1 MDITPLIRSD
11 RQVIQ
16 GYGPGSFSVSGQ
28 SFSTAIIVFPDRV
41 ERWDYAGAV
50 DDLRP
55 EDLQLV
61 IDAAEEIDV
70 VLFGCGAKMQFVKP
84 ALKQA
89 LSAQGVG
96 LEAMDTGAAC
106 RTYNVLLAE
115 GRRVAA
121 VLLPL

>member
-11 RQVIQ
+11 RQVVQ
-16 GYGPGSFSVSGQ
+16 GYGPGSFTVSGQ
-28 SFSTAIIVFPDRV
+28 AFSSAIIVFPDRV
-41 ERWDYAGAV
+41 EHWDYDGAV
-50 DDLRP
+50 EDLRP
-55 EDLQLV
+55 DNLQQV
-61 IDAAEEIDV
+61 IDAAAEIDV